1 MAAILHIGNIRFE
14 GDAPARVS
22 NKDTLDF
29 AAYLLGL
36 DPSTLSEALVHRA
49 IQTGS
54 ARASVY
60 SVPQNPDQASGIRDA
75 LAKALYERIFD
86 WLVHRINVALGSR
99 GKYQPFLN
107 IIAVNSENTAS
118 NLTVKFLLYFLPIK
132 IPLRVPRNRRL

>member
-1 MAAILHIGNIRFE
+1 LLAAILHIGNIRFE
-14 GDAPARVS
+14 GEAPAKVS
-22 NKDTLDF
+22 NWDTLEF
-29 AAYLLGL
+29 VAALLGL

-60 SVPQNPDQASGIRDA
+60 SVPQNPDQAGGIRDA

-99 GKYQPFLN
+99 GKSYNF
-107 IIAVNSENTAS
+107 I
-118 NLTVKFLLYFLPIK
+118 
-132 IPLRVPRNRRL
+132 